1 MNTLCG
7 AGHHRYRGPF
17 LVSGDVVVVD
27 NLLGMSLMKTR
38 NRTGP
43 RCEPCGTPAV
53 MLCSF
58 DWVLPTVT
66 VIVRV
71 ER

>member
-1 MNTLCG
+1 MWSRASSAKRSVFVC
-7 AGHHRYRGPF
+7 
-17 LVSGDVVVVD
+17 DVVVVD
-27 NLLGMSLMKTR
+27 NLSGMSLMKTR

-53 MLCSF
+53 MLCF
-58 DWVLPTVT
+58 LDWVLSAVT
-66 VIVRV
+66 VIVQV